1 MLKFTIE
8 DYKQNEPILV
18 QGDEAQGCFYII
30 REGNVECRYGQGNEL
45 PSRTLG
51 VGDYLGMTSCLSGLR
66 QIENAVATTKVSVI
80 KIVHG
85 QYQNFIIENK
95 RIAFKIL
102 QSLSH
107 DMRTFNEQYAEAVHA
122 KSQDVGAKFIFSVA
136 SYYDAHNLSA
146 IALYAYRQY
155 LAECPS
161 DVSVDKALSAVR
173 RLTPLVSSD
182 SVFTTDGMI
191 RKYPAGT
198 MVFAEGQ
205 SGNDMFI
212 IQDGTARVVKL
223 IGNEEKTLGVLSEGD
238 MLGEMSLLESIP
250 RTASVIA
257 DTDCSFL
264 VVNQENFEQL
274 VENQP
279 QYVYRLSAILA
290 ERLWHAYRRLV
301 NAKISDLGEKLV
313 DMLSVRLEEERAPD
327 DEPYTTNLKSEDLF
341 ALCNIAEKDFAKA
354 KKALK
359 GAKNVTVSK
368 DGIIV
373 EDVGALLTQAAGF
386 HGGVTGAVAPV
397 ERVAEKP

>member
-8 DYKQNEPILV
+8 EYNQGAPVLV
-18 QGDEAQGCFYII
+18 QGSESKGCFYII

-45 PSRTLG
+45 PPKMLG

-66 QIENAVATTKVSVI
+66 QIENGVAATKVSLI

-107 DMRTFNEQYAEAVHA
+107 DMRTFNEQYAEAVRE
-122 KSQDVGAKFIFSVA
+122 KSQDIGAKFIFSVA
-136 SYYDAHNLSA
+136 SYYDAHNMSA

-155 LAECPS
+155 LAECPA
-161 DVSVDKALSAVR
+161 DILVDQALAAVK
-173 RLTPLVSSD
+173 RLTPIVSAD
-182 SVFTTDGMI
+182 SAFTADGMI

-223 IGNEEKTLGVLSEGD
+223 IGGEEKTLGVLSEGD

-264 VVNQENFEQL
+264 VVNQQNFEQL
-274 VENQP
+274 VETQP
-279 QYVYRLSAILA
+279 QYVYRLSVILA
-290 ERLWHAYRRLV
+290 ERLWHAWRRLL

-313 DMLSVRLEEERAPD
+313 DMLSIRLEEERVPD
-327 DEPYTTNLKSEDLF
+327 DEPYVTNLKADDLL
-341 ALCNIAEKDFAKA
+341 ALCNIAKKDFAKA
-354 KKALK
+354 RKALK
-359 GAKNVTVSK
+359 AEEGITVSK
-368 DGIIV
+368 EGITV
-373 EDVGALLTQAAGF
+373 DDVGRVIKHSA
-386 HGGVTGAVAPV
+386 
-397 ERVAEKP
+397 ERSGEENK